1 MSERGLQPCH
11 EPYNMQGMPG
21 ACCRNQVPQR
31 HSTDSVCSLLDVV
44 LAETLNTW
52 NLMRHAPGMRGS
64 QPYRSFEEERS
75 VSSQVLCHSS
85 CALLGVV

>member
-44 LAETLNTW
+44 LAETLAVMEQYT
-52 NLMRHAPGMRGS
+52 RHEGLA
-64 QPYRSFEEERS
+64 
-75 VSSQVLCHSS
+75 
-85 CALLGVV
+85 ALSEL